1 MRTFVVEIA
10 GAQRIERIDD
20 AVAFGGRDASGA
32 FTLLAGHARF
42 VTALARG
49 IARIALRDGPPRWFA
64 FDGGALRFAGNRLAI
79 GTPRWFDGPEHRA
92 LGEAF
97 AAEIERAD
105 AAERR
110 MREHVAHLEEALNRR
125 LWRAVREG
133 RLA

>member
-10 GAQRIERIDD
+10 SAHRIERIDD
-20 AVAFGGRDASGA
+20 AVAFGGRDASGS

-49 IARIALRDGPPRWFA
+49 IARIALRNGPPRWFA
-64 FDGGALRFAGNRLAI
+64 FDGGALGFAANRLAI
-79 GTPRWFDGPEHRA
+79 GTSRWFDGPDHRA

-97 AAEIERAD
+97 VAEIARAD
-105 AAERR
+105 AAEQR

-125 LWRAVREG
+125 LWRALREG
-133 RLA
+133 RLQ